1 MTPERVRELTG
12 WPEDVP
18 EALLLAHLDAA
29 RRRIDALTTARAGAD
44 YDDAIAWE
52 AARTAAPVL
61 HTFAL
66 AGAAKVGR
74 LEGGVEWRFLSPSEL
89 EGYARRL
96 AEMRDACLARLPAAS
111 SALSGPMFMA
121 AI

>member
-12 WPEDVP
+12 WPPDVP
-18 EALLLAHLDAA
+18 EAILLAHLSAA
-29 RRRIDALTTARAGAD
+29 TRTVQALTTARAGAD
-44 YDDAIAWE
+44 YEDAIAWE
-52 AARTAAPVL
+52 AAATAAPML

-74 LEGGVEWRFLSPSEL
+74 LEGGLDWRFLSPEEAQAFS
-89 EGYARRL
+89 GRCRA
-96 AEMRDACLARLPAAS
+96 MRDACLARLSGTAS
-111 SALSGPMFMA
+111 AGMALA